1 MNGATRRAMAR
12 LTKEKRQMAI
22 TRFDPFRD
30 LAVLHD
36 RMNRLLGDA
45 VLRSEDD
52 AVESTWVPPV
62 DVYETVDHGFVLSAE
77 LPDMNREEIDVKV
90 EDNRLTLSGTRTLR
104 ADVAKEQYRRVERS
118 YGRFSRSFTL
128 PNTVDASKVS
138 AEYKGGVLTIKMP
151 FREDAR
157 PRTINVEVAA

>member
-90 EDNRLTLSGTRTLR
+90 EDNRLTLSGNQQRGKS
-104 ADVAKEQYRRVERS
+104 KE
-118 YGRFSRSFTL
+118 
-128 PNTVDASKVS
+128 
-138 AEYKGGVLTIKMP
+138 
-151 FREDAR
+151 
-157 PRTINVEVAA
+157 